1 MGSFSAAWLGKELKR
16 FGAHVRVLKLNGD
29 NSHKQKERVTEMFKE
44 GYKGYI
50 SKITFIDII
59 LKG

>member
-44 GYKGYI
+44 GYKGYM
-50 SKITFIDII
+50 SKNNIH
-59 LKG
+59 